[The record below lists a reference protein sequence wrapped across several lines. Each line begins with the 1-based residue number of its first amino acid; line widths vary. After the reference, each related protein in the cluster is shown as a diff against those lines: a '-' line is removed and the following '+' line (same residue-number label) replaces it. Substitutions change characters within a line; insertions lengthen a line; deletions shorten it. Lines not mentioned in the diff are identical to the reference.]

1 MIVGAGPAGLL
12 LALFLAKKGIQTHLI
27 DSGETLDDQPRATHY
42 GTAAVHE
49 LARAEVLDDI
59 QAEGLICRKF
69 CWRKLDGEVI
79 AGLDSTILDGTLDQ
93 VTCLPLNHV
102 SRIILKHV
110 LEQPT
115 AKVSWGHNVVDIG
128 QTEREAW
135 VEVDTRKGKKRLS
148 ADYIVGCD
156 GARSIVRRKLFEAD
170 DFPGHTLDEQIVATN
185 VGACILNYVFSVL
198 TRVCTDVLRLRQVR
212 LSGFELHHPPQALA
226 HGCQDFQRW
235 SMESLVW

>member
-1 MIVGAGPAGLL
+1 M
-12 LALFLAKKGIQTHLI
+12 LAKKGIQTHLI
-27 DSGETLDDQPRATHY
+27 DSGEALDDQPRATHY
-42 GTAAVHE
+42 GTPAVHE
-49 LARAEVLDDI
+49 LARARVLDDI

-79 AGLDSTILDGTLDQ
+79 AGLDSTILDGSLDQ
-93 VTCLPLNHV
+93 VTRLPVNQV
-102 SRIILKHV
+102 SKITLKHV

-115 AKVSWGHNVVDIG
+115 AKVSWEHNVVDIG
-128 QTEREAW
+128 RTEEEAW

-156 GARSIVRRKLFEAD
+156 GARSIVRRKLFGAD

-185 VGACILNYVFSVL
+185 VGAYIFDCVSSLL
-198 TRVCTDVLRLRQVR
+198 THVCTGVLRLRQVR
-212 LSGFELHHPPQALA
+212 LSGFELHCSPQALA